1 MLTQQSDMP
10 CRMLVANC
18 SDHAEQEM
26 AAMDTPDLSAWT
38 PTRLNTL
45 EVQISHWLFTED
57 PMHTCCVENDAF
69 DEYDA
74 VALSLV
80 EQLANGVD
88 PHAAL
93 QAVLTA
99 SFGDELVNRVALR
112 RLAFSLSEL
121 LVIESSKRGEG
132 A

>member
-1 MLTQQSDMP
+1 MLTQQGDMLCRTLMSDFGY
-10 CRMLVANC
+10 
-18 SDHAEQEM
+18 HAEQEM
-26 AAMDTPDLSAWT
+26 VAMDTPDFSAWT
-38 PTRLNTL
+38 PARLNAL
-45 EVQISHWLFTED
+45 EVQISHWLFTKD

-74 VALSLV
+74 VAMSLV

-93 QAVLTA
+93 QEVLTT
-99 SFGDELVNRVALR
+99 SFGDELVNRVPLR
-112 RLAFSLSEL
+112 RLAFSLCEL
-121 LVIESSKRGEG
+121 LAAEASRRGEG